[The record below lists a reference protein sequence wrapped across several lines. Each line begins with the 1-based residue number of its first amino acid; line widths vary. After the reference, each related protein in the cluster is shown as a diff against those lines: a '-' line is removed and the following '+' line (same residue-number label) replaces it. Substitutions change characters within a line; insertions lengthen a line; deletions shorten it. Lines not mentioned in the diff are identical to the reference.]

1 MTAVCRGRKLAQLR
15 HAERACYNGRM
26 KVLKNFAHRLWLSY
40 MGFQEHEGALSAAGI
55 AYYLALSFFPLLLVL
70 VAGLGWTL
78 QGTNFG
84 QNVQQQ
90 ILVAIEQQVSADLA
104 QQVGRMLKVVSERA
118 GTSGPIGFVVL
129 IISAIATFA
138 QLDAAFDRIWRLPSD
153 PHETWVHWIVRVL
166 VVRLKALGMLLGV
179 GAFVL
184 AVMIASIVLSGVER
198 AMAPRFPEGIGL
210 RWYLN
215 LVAYVALNFFAFT
228 AIYKIVPRKRVR
240 WVHAVRGGLLASLLW
255 EAGRQALAAYLLRLN
270 YPSAYGIIGSFLAI
284 MLWAYY
290 ASMVILFGAEY
301 VRVMQ
306 QTPTIER
313 QKELELPEK

>member
-1 MTAVCRGRKLAQLR
+1 
-15 HAERACYNGRM
+15 M
-26 KVLKNFAHRLWLSY
+26 KVLRNFAHRLWLSY
-40 MGFQEHEGALSAAGI
+40 MGFQEHEGSLSAAGI

-70 VAGLGWTL
+70 VAGLGWAFQLTD
-78 QGTNFG
+78 FG

-90 ILVAIEQQVSADLA
+90 ILAAIQQQVSADLA
-104 QQVGRMLKVVSERA
+104 QQVDRMLKLVSERA

-153 PHETWVHWIVRVL
+153 PHETWVHWLARVL
-166 VVRLKALGMLLGV
+166 IVRLKALGMLLGV

-184 AVMIASIVLSGVER
+184 AVMIASISVSAVEQV
-198 AMAPRFPEGIGL
+198 MAPSFPKGIGL
-210 RWYLN
+210 AWYLN
-215 LVAYVALNFFAFT
+215 LFVYIALNFVAFT

-240 WVHAVRGGLLASLLW
+240 WVQAVRGGLLAALLW
-255 EAGRQALAAYLLRLN
+255 EAGRQALQAYLLRLN
-270 YPSAYGIIGSFLAI
+270 YPSAYGVIGSFLAI

-290 ASMVILFGAEY
+290 ASMVILYGAEY
-301 VRVMQ
+301 VRVLQ

-313 QKELELPEK
+313 QKELELAAK